1 MEAATA
7 GLRSH
12 PKRFPGHP
20 LSAKEARLASPF
32 RFQVRKKIQKKIQ
45 RCPATKRE
53 LRKKTFS
60 PHRGMAVR
68 LAQHRTEE
76 ARFWGGMR
84 QVQSLEGLVFS
95 EHRAAAKQ
103 ASFLTE
109 RAQPFEEMRWLPP
122 VLQGSERRKA
132 GTS

>member
-20 LSAKEARLASPF
+20 LSGKEARRGSPF
-32 RFQVRKKIQKKIQ
+32 RFQVRKKIQ
-45 RCPATKRE
+45 RCPAAKRE

-68 LAQHRTEE
+68 LAQQRTEE
-76 ARFWGGMR
+76 ARFFGEMR
-84 QVQSLEGLVFS
+84 QVQSLQVPLFS

-103 ASFLTE
+103 PSFLTE

-122 VLQGSERRKA
+122 VLQGSERRQA

>member
-32 RFQVRKKIQKKIQ
+32 RFQVRKKIQK
-45 RCPATKRE
+45 CPAAKRE
-53 LRKKTFS
+53 LRKFS

-68 LAQHRTEE
+68 LAQHRT
-76 ARFWGGMR
+76 
-84 QVQSLEGLVFS
+84 LFS
-95 EHRAAAKQ
+95 EHQAAAKQ
-103 ASFLTE
+103 PSFLTE
-109 RAQPFEEMRWLPP
+109 RAQPFETMQQALPALAEQP
-122 VLQGSERRKA
+122 VWAAQASQA
-132 GTS
+132 

>member
-32 RFQVRKKIQKKIQ
+32 RFQVRKKIQ
-45 RCPATKRE
+45 RCPAAKRE

-76 ARFWGGMR
+76 ARFFGEMR
-84 QVQSLEGLVFS
+84 QVQSLEVPLLS
-95 EHRAAAKQ
+95 EHPATAKQ
-103 ASFLTE
+103 PSFLAE
-109 RAQPFEEMRWLPP
+109 RAQPFEEMRWLPQ
-122 VLQGSERRKA
+122 VLQGSERRQA

>member
-32 RFQVRKKIQKKIQ
+32 RFQVRKKIQ
-45 RCPATKRE
+45 RCPVANRE

-68 LAQHRTEE
+68 LAQHRT
-76 ARFWGGMR
+76 
-84 QVQSLEGLVFS
+84 LFS

-103 ASFLTE
+103 PSFLAE